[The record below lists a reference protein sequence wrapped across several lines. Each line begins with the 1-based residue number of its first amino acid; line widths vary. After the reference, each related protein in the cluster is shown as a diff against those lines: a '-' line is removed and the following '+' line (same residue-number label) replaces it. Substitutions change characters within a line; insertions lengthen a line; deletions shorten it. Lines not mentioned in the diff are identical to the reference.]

1 MIFYDPPAGI
11 LFCLRDTEKYNSNFV
26 LLCLCGNPLQKAN
39 KNNGSW
45 LKSTTGQPNYYVNFA
60 AMHYASIE
68 NISKSF
74 GIRSLFK
81 NITFFVEEG
90 DKIAF
95 VARNGS
101 GKSTLLKIIAGLDT
115 ADSGTVWVHKDIKVV
130 MLQQETAFEEMKS
143 IWDNVLKMDNPVVKT
158 VKQYEMCLE
167 EEPENIDKL
176 TNLMAKVDELN
187 AWNFESE
194 LKQILGKLN
203 LHHLNEPVKN
213 LSGGQRKRVALA
225 QALIEAQLHQGKCLL
240 ILDEPTNHLDV
251 QMIEWLEDYLSAQ
264 KITLLCVTHDRY
276 FLDAVCNEILEMDD
290 EKIYVYQGDY
300 DYFLEQKSL
309 RQEVQASELQKDK
322 NIFRKEL
329 EWMRKQPKARTT
341 KSKSRQDAF
350 AEIEERVGQRKEEAD
365 VSLQVKMTRLGGKVL
380 EMKKINKSYGD
391 KVILKGFDYTFK
403 KGERIGIVGKNG
415 IGKSTFLK
423 IALQQEKP
431 DSGKVNHGD
440 TVVFGNFNQEGLQYK
455 EDKRAIEYVKDFA
468 EFFPL
473 ADGSKISASQF
484 MEKFGFTGEQQY
496 TPLSKLSGGEKRRLH
511 LLSILFLNPNFLILD
526 EPTNDL
532 DLQTLRTLEEFLL
545 DFPGCILIVSHDR
558 YFMDRMVDHLFA
570 FEGDG
575 VIKDFPG
582 NYTLYREWKEKE
594 LTGERNALA
603 ADRSSLTEKQAPEI
617 RAEQRTTNNGQRKLS
632 FKEKFEFDQIE
643 KEMPKLQKE
652 KTLLEEKMN
661 SGSMSY
667 DELQKAAERI
677 SRIVQ
682 LLDEK
687 EMRWLELSERV

>member
-1 MIFYDPPAGI
+1 
-11 LFCLRDTEKYNSNFV
+11 
-26 LLCLCGNPLQKAN
+26 
-39 KNNGSW
+39 
-45 LKSTTGQPNYYVNFA
+45 
-60 AMHYASIE
+60 MHYASVE

-74 GIRSLFK
+74 GIRTLFK
-81 NITFFVEEG
+81 NISFYVEEG

-95 VARNGS
+95 VARNGT

-115 ADSGTVWVHKDIKVV
+115 ADDGTVWVHKDVKVI
-130 MLQQETAFEEMKS
+130 MLQQDTAFDNNKS
-143 IWDNVLKMDNPVVKT
+143 IWDNVLRMDNPIVKVVKE
-158 VKQYEMCLE
+158 YEMYLE
-167 EEPENIDKL
+167 DGGHDEDKL
-176 TNLMAKVDELN
+176 HDLIEKLSELN
-187 AWNFESE
+187 AWNFESD
-194 LKQILGKLN
+194 LKQILGKLS

-225 QALIEAQLHQGKCLL
+225 QALIESQLHEGRCLL

-251 QMIEWLEDYLSAQ
+251 EMIEWLENFLSSQ
-264 KITLLCVTHDRY
+264 KSTLLLVTHDRY
-276 FLDAVCNEILEMDD
+276 FLDTVCNEIIEMDD
-290 EKIYVYQGDY
+290 EKLYVYKGDY

-309 RQEVQASELQKDK
+309 RQEVQQSELQKDK

-350 AEIEERVGQRKEEAD
+350 VQIEERVSQQKDVAE
-365 VSLQVKMTRLGGKVL
+365 VSLQVKMTRLGGKVI
-380 EMKKINKSYGD
+380 EMKKVYKSYGD
-391 KVILKGFDYTFK
+391 KPIMKGFDYTFK
-403 KGERIGIVGKNG
+403 RGERIGIVGKNG

-423 IALQQEKP
+423 IALGIEAP
-431 DSGKVNHGD
+431 DSGKINHGD
-440 TVVFGNFNQEGLQYK
+440 TVVFGNFAQEGLQYK

-484 MEKFGFTGEQQY
+484 MEKFGFNAQQQF

-511 LLSILFLNPNFLILD
+511 LLSVLFLNPNFLILD

-532 DLQTLRTLEEFLL
+532 DLQTLRTLEEFLK

-558 YFMDRMVDHLFA
+558 YFMDRVVDHLFA

-582 NYTLYREWKEKE
+582 NYSEYREWKEKE
-594 LTGERNALA
+594 EISDKLQVISSQSA
-603 ADRSSLTEKQAPEI
+603 APQNYKPQTANSKPAF
-617 RAEQRTTNNGQRKLS
+617 S
-632 FKEKFEFDQIE
+632 FKEKHEFEKLEQ
-643 KEMPKLQKE
+643 EMPALQKE
-652 KTLLEEKMN
+652 KISLEEKIN
-661 SGSMSY
+661 AGNLAY
-667 DELQKAAERI
+667 NELQKASERI
-677 SRIVQ
+677 NEIIK

-687 EMRWLELSERV
+687 EMRWLELSERM

>member
-1 MIFYDPPAGI
+1 
-11 LFCLRDTEKYNSNFV
+11 
-26 LLCLCGNPLQKAN
+26 
-39 KNNGSW
+39 
-45 LKSTTGQPNYYVNFA
+45 
-60 AMHYASIE
+60 MHYASIE

-74 GIRSLFK
+74 GIRTLFK
-81 NITFFVEEG
+81 DISFYVEEG
-90 DKIAF
+90 DKISF

-101 GKSTLLKIIAGLDT
+101 GKTTLLKIIAGLDT

-130 MLQQETAFEEMKS
+130 MLQQDTHFEEMKS
-143 IWDNVLKMDNPVVKT
+143 IWDNVLRMDNPVVKI
-158 VKQYEMCLE
+158 VKEYEMCLE
-167 EEPENIDKL
+167 QEEENIDKL
-176 TNLMAKVDELN
+176 TDLMAKVDELN

-225 QALIEAQLHQGKCLL
+225 QALIEAQLHEGKCLL

-290 EKIYVYQGDY
+290 EKIYVYKGDY

-350 AEIEERVGQRKEEAD
+350 TDIEERVSQRKEETD

-380 EMKKINKSYGD
+380 EMKKINKSFGD
-391 KVILKGFDYTFK
+391 KVILKGFDYSFK

-473 ADGSKISASQF
+473 ADGSKISATQF
-484 MEKFGFTGEQQY
+484 MEKFGFSAEQQY

-594 LTGERNALA
+594 VLAVSRFPLAEKKPAETKTNQQETGNEKPGTTTAL
-603 ADRSSLTEKQAPEI
+603 KKP
-617 RAEQRTTNNGQRKLS
+617 S
-632 FKEKFEFDQIE
+632 FKEKFEFDQLE
-643 KEMPKLQKE
+643 KEIPELQNE
-652 KTLLEEKMN
+652 KTVLEEKMN
-661 SGSMSY
+661 SGNIAY

-677 SRIVQ
+677 STIVQ

-687 EMRWLELSERV
+687 EMRWLELSERL

>member
-1 MIFYDPPAGI
+1 
-11 LFCLRDTEKYNSNFV
+11 
-26 LLCLCGNPLQKAN
+26 
-39 KNNGSW
+39 
-45 LKSTTGQPNYYVNFA
+45 
-60 AMHYASIE
+60 MHYASIE
-68 NISKSF
+68 NIGKSF
-74 GIRSLFK
+74 GIRTLFK
-81 NITFFVEEG
+81 NISFYVEEG
-90 DKIAF
+90 DKVAF

-115 ADSGTVWVHKDIKVV
+115 ADSGTLWVHKDIKVV
-130 MLQQETAFEEMKS
+130 MLQQDTTFDETKS
-143 IWDNVLKMDNPVVKT
+143 IWDNILRLDNPVVKV
-158 VKQYEMCLE
+158 VKEYEMCLE
-167 EEPENIDKL
+167 DDPENIDKL
-176 TNLMAKVDELN
+176 TNLMARVDELN

-225 QALIEAQLHQGKCLL
+225 QALIEAQLHEGKCLL

-264 KITLLCVTHDRY
+264 KVTLLCVTHDRY
-276 FLDAVCNEILEMDD
+276 FLDAVCNEILEMED
-290 EKIYVYQGDY
+290 EKIYVYNGDY

-309 RQEVQASELQKDK
+309 RHEVQQSELQKDK

-329 EWMRKQPKARTT
+329 EWMRKQPRARTT

-350 AEIEERVGQRKEEAD
+350 TEIKERVSQKKEDVD

-391 KVILKGFDYTFK
+391 KVLIKGFEYIFK
-403 KGERIGIVGKNG
+403 KGERVGIVGKNG
-415 IGKSTFLK
+415 VGKSTFLK
-423 IALQQEKP
+423 IALHQEKP

-440 TVVFGNFNQEGLQYK
+440 TVVFGNFDQEGLVYK
-455 EDKRAIEYVKDFA
+455 EDKRAIEFVKDFA

-484 MEKFGFTGEQQY
+484 MEKFGFMAEQQY

-511 LLSILFLNPNFLILD
+511 LLSVLFLNPNFLILD

-575 VIKDFPG
+575 IIKDFPG
-582 NYTLYREWKEKE
+582 NYTQYRE
-594 LTGERNALA
+594 ALA
-603 ADRSSLTEKQAPEI
+603 AAQFTGHVIADKKTIEPVIRQRSASTEQK
-617 RAEQRTTNNGQRKLS
+617 KLS
-632 FKEKFEFDQIE
+632 FKEKHEFESIE
-643 KEMPKLQKE
+643 KEIPLLQKE
-652 KTLLEEKMN
+652 KITLEEKMN
-661 SGSMSY
+661 KGSMPF
-667 DELQKAAERI
+667 DELQQAAQRI
-677 SRIVQ
+677 GGIVQ

-687 EMRWLELSERV
+687 EMRWLELSEKM

>member
-1 MIFYDPPAGI
+1 
-11 LFCLRDTEKYNSNFV
+11 
-26 LLCLCGNPLQKAN
+26 
-39 KNNGSW
+39 
-45 LKSTTGQPNYYVNFA
+45 
-60 AMHYASIE
+60 MHYASIE

-81 NITFFVEEG
+81 NITFNIEEG
-90 DKIAF
+90 DKIALI
-95 VARNGS
+95 ARNGT
-101 GKSTLLKIIAGLDT
+101 GKSTLLKIITGLDS
-115 ADSGTVWVHKDIKVV
+115 ADTGTVWVHKEVKVI
-130 MLQQETAFEEMKS
+130 MLQQDTLFNDDKS
-143 IWDNVLKMDNPVVKT
+143 IWDNILRLDNPVIKVVKE
-158 VKQYEMCLE
+158 YEMCLE
-167 EEPENIDKL
+167 EDAENIEKL
-176 TNLMAKVDELN
+176 TDLMAKVDELN

-225 QALIEAQLHQGKCLL
+225 QSLIEAQLHEGRCLL

-251 QMIEWLEDYLSAQ
+251 QMIEWLEDYLGAK
-264 KITLLCVTHDRY
+264 KITLLLVTHDRY
-276 FLDAVCNEILEMDD
+276 FLDAVCNEILEIDN
-290 EKIYVYQGDY
+290 EKVYIYKGNY

-309 RQEVQASELQKDK
+309 RQDVEQSELQKDK

-350 AEIEERVGQRKEEAD
+350 VDIQDRVSKQKDDTE

-380 EMKKINKSYGD
+380 EMKKVYKSYGD
-391 KVILKGFDYTFK
+391 KPILSGFDYTFK
-403 KGERIGIVGKNG
+403 RGERIGIVGKNG
-415 IGKSTFLK
+415 VGKSTFLK
-423 IALQQEKP
+423 IALQQEIP
-431 DSGKVNHGD
+431 DSGKINHGE

-473 ADGSKISASQF
+473 ADGSKISATQF
-484 MEKFGFTGEQQY
+484 MEKFGFSAEQQY

-558 YFMDRMVDHLFA
+558 YFMDRMVEHLFA
-570 FEGDG
+570 FEGEG
-575 VIKDFPG
+575 VIRDFPG
-582 NYTLYREWKEKE
+582 NYTQYRDWKDKDDFADNRLAVINNKQPKDNIQPGTGKE
-594 LTGERNALA
+594 QVIPA
-603 ADRSSLTEKQAPEI
+603 K
-617 RAEQRTTNNGQRKLS
+617 KVS
-632 FKEKFEFDQIE
+632 FKEKHEFETIE
-643 KEMPKLQKE
+643 KELPLFQSE
-652 KTLLEEKMN
+652 KKM
-661 SGSMSY
+661 
-667 DELQKAAERI
+667 
-677 SRIVQ
+677 
-682 LLDEK
+682 
-687 EMRWLELSERV
+687 

>member
-1 MIFYDPPAGI
+1 
-11 LFCLRDTEKYNSNFV
+11 
-26 LLCLCGNPLQKAN
+26 
-39 KNNGSW
+39 
-45 LKSTTGQPNYYVNFA
+45 
-60 AMHYASIE
+60 MHYASVE
-68 NISKSF
+68 NLSKSF
-74 GIRSLFK
+74 GIRTLFK
-81 NITFFVEEG
+81 NISFYVEEG

-101 GKSTLLKIIAGLDT
+101 GKSTLLKIIAGLDH
-115 ADSGTVWVHKDIKVV
+115 ADGGTVWVHKDIKVI
-130 MLQQETAFEEMKS
+130 MLQQDTPFEENKS
-143 IWDNVLKMDNPVVKT
+143 IWDNVLRMDNPVVKV
-158 VKQYEMCLE
+158 VKAYEQCLE
-167 EEPENIDKL
+167 EDADNIEKL
-176 TNLMAKVDELN
+176 TDLMALVDELN

-225 QALIEAQLHQGKCLL
+225 QSLIEMQLHEGKCLL

-251 QMIEWLEDYLSAQ
+251 SMIEWLEDYLSAQ
-264 KITLLCVTHDRY
+264 KVTLLLVTHDRY
-276 FLDAVCNEILEMDD
+276 FLDTVCNEILEMDE
-290 EKIYVYQGDY
+290 EKIFTYKGDY
-300 DYFLEQKSL
+300 DYFLEQKSM

-350 AEIEERVGQRKEEAD
+350 AVVEERVSLKKEDTE
-365 VSLQVKMTRLGGKVL
+365 VSLQVKMTRLGGKIL

-391 KVILKGFDYTFK
+391 KVLIKNFDYTFK
-403 KGERIGIVGKNG
+403 RGERVGIVGKNG
-415 IGKSTFLK
+415 VGKSTFLK
-423 IALQQEKP
+423 IALHQEKP
-431 DSGKVNHGD
+431 DTGKINHGD
-440 TVVFGNFNQEGLQYK
+440 TVVFGNFDQEGLKYK

-484 MEKFGFTGEQQY
+484 MEKFGFNAEQQY

-511 LLSILFLNPNFLILD
+511 LLAVLFLNPNFLILD

-582 NYTLYREWKEKE
+582 NYSQYRE
-594 LTGERNALA
+594 ALA
-603 ADRSSLTEKQAPEI
+603 NEKFTGYEVVAEKIPVVEEAVVKQKNNNEI
-617 RAEQRTTNNGQRKLS
+617 KKLS
-632 FKEKFEFDQIE
+632 FKEKSEFETIE
-643 KEMPKLQKE
+643 KEMPALQKE
-652 KTLLEEKMN
+652 KETIEEKMN
-661 SGSMSY
+661 SGNLNFE
-667 DELQKAAERI
+667 ELQKAAARVGE
-677 SRIVQ
+677 IVA

-687 EMRWLELSERV
+687 EMRWLELSERTA